1 MTHPANDR
9 MSDLPSDQLDALS
22 ASATT
27 TTNATT
33 PSEIAPQAPSGLL
46 YAVLAYGA
54 WGLFPLYWKLFGD
67 TPAVEVLS
75 HRMIW
80 SMVFVMVLLV
90 VQRRLPEFWAVRRSP
105 FALKLLILG
114 AVLLA
119 CNWGLYIYGVNTERV
134 VETSLGYFI
143 NPLLTIVLGMV
154 FLKERLNRIQWIA
167 VAIAVVGVGNFIWA
181 FGQVPWIAFG
191 LACSFGFY
199 GLVRKIVAIAKHTHG
214 PIAPMIGLAVE
225 TFVIAPFMLLM
236 VIYWDVTGVG
246 IFGTSAMMTLVCVG
260 AGIVTSMP
268 LLWFTN
274 ATKRLPLSTMGFFQ
288 YIAPSLQ
295 LMLGVF
301 IYHEPFTRTHAVT
314 FGCIWTALALYSV
327 NSWLLTRQAKA

>member
-1 MTHPANDR
+1 MTHP
-9 MSDLPSDQLDALS
+9 SPK
-22 ASATT
+22 ATV
-27 TTNATT
+27 
-33 PSEIAPQAPSGLL
+33 SSGLI
-46 YAVLAYGA
+46 YAMLAYGA

-80 SMVFVMVLLV
+80 SMAFVTVLLV
-90 VQRRLPEFWAVRRSP
+90 MQQRLPELLAVRRSP
-105 FALKLLILG
+105 SALKLLMLG
-114 AVLLA
+114 AILLA

-143 NPLLTIVLGMV
+143 NPLLTIVLGLV
-154 FLKERLNRIQWIA
+154 VLKERLNRVQWVA
-167 VAIAVVGVGNFIWA
+167 VAIALVGVGHFIWS

-191 LACSFGFY
+191 LAGSFGFY
-199 GLVRKIVAIAKHTHG
+199 GLVRKVVA
-214 PIAPMIGLAVE
+214 IAPMIGLAVE
-225 TFVIAPFMLLM
+225 TLVIAPFMLLL
-236 VIYWDVTGVG
+236 VIYWETTGVG
-246 IFGTSAMMTLVCVG
+246 IFSSSTMMTLACIG
-260 AGIVTSMP
+260 AGVVTSMP

-274 ATKRLPLSTMGFFQ
+274 ATKRLPLSTMGFCQ

-301 IYHEPFTRTHAVT
+301 LYHEPFTRTHAVT

-327 NSWLLTRQAKA
+327 NSWLLTHQDNVEGQNDIP

>member
-1 MTHPANDR
+1 MTHPSHEPPSTLPPNSLSSQESSPPAAAV
-9 MSDLPSDQLDALS
+9 SDP
-22 ASATT
+22 T
-27 TTNATT
+27 
-33 PSEIAPQAPSGLL
+33 GLI

-54 WGLFPLYWKLFGD
+54 WGLFPIYWKLFGN

-80 SMVFVMVLLV
+80 SMAFVLGLLV
-90 VQRRLPEFWAVRRSP
+90 VQRRLPELAAVRRSP
-105 FALKLLILG
+105 SALKLLILG

-154 FLKERLNRIQWIA
+154 VLKERLNRVQWAA
-167 VAIAVVGVGNFIWA
+167 VAIAMVGVGNFIWA

-191 LACSFGFY
+191 LALSFGFY
-199 GLVRKIVAIAKHTHG
+199 GLVRKVVA
-214 PIAPMIGLAVE
+214 IAPMIGLAVE
-225 TFVIAPFMLLM
+225 TLVIAPFMLVL
-236 VIYWDVTGVG
+236 VIYWDMTGVG
-246 IFGTSAMMTLVCVG
+246 VFGSSPLITLACVG

-268 LLWFTN
+268 LIWFTN
-274 ATKRLPLSTMGFFQ
+274 ATKRLRLSTMGFCQ

-295 LMLGVF
+295 LLLGVF
-301 IYHEPFTRTHAVT
+301 LYHEPFTRIHAVT

-327 NSWLLTRQAKA
+327 NSWILARRAIAP